1 MGVRYTDDLF
11 ARKRQW
17 KVQWQHQIDTFQLE
31 GWRQVTSREAG
42 WMSIGYCH
50 QTFSLYHFYPNIKR
64 IIRLAHIRV
73 A

>member
-31 GWRQVTSREAG
+31 GWRQVTSLEADFVPFI
-42 WMSIGYCH
+42 SQQKKNYPISPHSYCLIELM
-50 QTFSLYHFYPNIKR
+50 FVRF
-64 IIRLAHIRV
+64 A
-73 A
+73 